1 MITGIMVLVLV
12 ASLII
17 TFFILGVL
25 FLIGT
30 FNARA
35 MAAANKL
42 AQTLLVIFKFLARP
56 LKAPLET
63 FKTIKNGSSKKRKQL
78 GKLFLKKPLKIL
90 RFLNR
95 KNGQ

>member
-1 MITGIMVLVLV
+1 MIAGITTLVILV
-12 ASLII
+12 SLVI

-30 FNARA
+30 FNNRA

-42 AQTLLVIFKFLARP
+42 AKALLVIFRFISNLVRTP
-56 LKAPLET
+56 
-63 FKTIKNGSSKKRKQL
+63 FKTHRSIKNSSKKKRKKL
-78 GKLFLKKPLKIL
+78 KKLFFKKPLKIL